1 MYIDVYLE
9 TWNKGK
15 GTHLFYLYT
24 SNSADIDRPEI
35 DAYSIFTELIS
46 NEGGLWKDKDFYE
59 IDGAWGGVK
68 VKKSDILYFIE
79 RVNAQAEVESC
90 LNMDQV
96 KYLDDNKYYA
106 LVGCES

>member
-15 GTHLFYLYT
+15 GTHLFYLYPI
-24 SNSADIDRPEI
+24 NAADTKRPEI
-35 DAYSIFTELIS
+35 DAYGILEDLI
-46 NEGGLWKDKDFYE
+46 NREKGLWKDKALWE

-79 RVNAQAEVESC
+79 RVNAEAGVESC
-90 LNMDQV
+90 RNMDKV
-96 KYLDDNKYYA
+96 MNLYENKFYA

>member
-1 MYIDVYLE
+1 MFIEVYLE

-24 SNSADIDRPEI
+24 SNAADIHSPEI
-35 DAYSIFTELIS
+35 DANRILNELI
-46 NEGGLWKDKDFYE
+46 NREKGLWKDKELWE
-59 IDGAWGGVK
+59 IDGSWGGVK

-79 RVNAQAEVESC
+79 RVNAEAEVESC
-90 LNMDQV
+90 LNMDKV
-96 KYLDDNKYYA
+96 MVLDDKKYYA

>member
-1 MYIDVYLE
+1 MFIDVYIE

-24 SNSADIDRPEI
+24 SNAADIDRPEI
-35 DAYSIFTELIS
+35 DANRILNELI
-46 NEGGLWKDKDFYE
+46 NEEEGLWKDKKLWE
-59 IDGAWGGVK
+59 IDGSWGGVK

-79 RVNAQAEVESC
+79 RVNAEAEVESC
-90 LNMDQV
+90 LNMDKV
-96 KYLDDNKYYA
+96 MVLDDKKYYA

>member
-1 MYIDVYLE
+1 MFIDVYLE

-24 SNSADIDRPEI
+24 SNAADIDRPEI
-35 DAYSIFTELIS
+35 DAYRILNELI
-46 NEGGLWKDKDFYE
+46 NEEKGLWKDKELWE
-59 IDGAWGGVK
+59 IDGALGGVK

-79 RVNAQAEVESC
+79 RVNAEAGVESC
-90 LNMDQV
+90 LNMNQV
-96 KYLDDNKYYA
+96 MYLDDSKYYA

>member
-1 MYIDVYLE
+1 MYIDVHLE
-9 TWNKGK
+9 IWNKGK

-24 SNSADIDRPEI
+24 SNVADIDSPEI
-35 DAYSIFTELIS
+35 YAYGILNDLI
-46 NEGGLWKDKDFYE
+46 NKEKGLWKEKELWE

-79 RVNAQAEVESC
+79 RVNAEAEVESC
-90 LNMDQV
+90 LNMDKV
-96 KYLDDNKYYA
+96 MNLDDNKFYA

>member
-9 TWNKGK
+9 TWSKGK

-24 SNSADIDRPEI
+24 SNAADIHSPEI
-35 DAYSIFTELIS
+35 DANRILNELI
-46 NEGGLWKDKDFYE
+46 NREKGLWKDKELWE
-59 IDGAWGGVK
+59 IDGALGGVK

-79 RVNAQAEVESC
+79 RVNAEAEVESC
-90 LNMDQV
+90 LNMDKV
-96 KYLDDNKYYA
+96 MVLDDKKYYA

>member
-1 MYIDVYLE
+1 MFIDVYIE

-24 SNSADIDRPEI
+24 SNAADTDRPEI
-35 DAYSIFTELIS
+35 YAYGILTALI
-46 NEGGLWKDKDFYE
+46 NNDGGLWKDKEFNS

-79 RVNAQAEVESC
+79 RVNAEAGVESC

-96 KYLDDNKYYA
+96 RYLDDNKYYA
-106 LVGCES
+106 LVCCES

>member
-24 SNSADIDRPEI
+24 SNSADIKSPEI

-90 LNMDQV
+90 LNMDKV
-96 KYLDDNKYYA
+96 MVLDDKKYYA

>member
-1 MYIDVYLE
+1 MFIDVYIE

-24 SNSADIDRPEI
+24 SNSADIDSPEI
-35 DAYSIFTELIS
+35 DAYSIFSELIN
-46 NEGGLWKDKDFYE
+46 NERGLWKDKEFYS

-68 VKKSDILYFIE
+68 VKKSDVLYFIE
-79 RVNAQAEVESC
+79 RVNEEAGVESC
-90 LNMDQV
+90 LNMDKV
-96 KYLDDNKYYA
+96 MVLDDKKYYA

>member
-1 MYIDVYLE
+1 MFIDVYLE

-24 SNSADIDRPEI
+24 SNAADIDSPEI
-35 DAYSIFTELIS
+35 YAYSILTELIK
-46 NEGGLWKDKDFYE
+46 NEEGLWKDKEFYS

-79 RVNAQAEVESC
+79 RVNAEAEVESC
-90 LNMDQV
+90 LNMEQV
-96 KYLDDNKYYA
+96 MSLDDNKYYS

>member
-1 MYIDVYLE
+1 MFIDVYIE

-24 SNSADIDRPEI
+24 SDAADIKSPEI
-35 DAYSIFTELIS
+35 YAYGILTELIN
-46 NEGGLWKDKDFYE
+46 NERGLWKDKE
-59 IDGAWGGVK
+59 LWETDGAWGGVK

-79 RVNAQAEVESC
+79 RVNAEAEVESC
-90 LNMDQV
+90 LNMDKV
-96 KYLDDNKYYA
+96 MVLDDKKYYA

>member
-9 TWNKGK
+9 TWSKGK

-24 SNSADIDRPEI
+24 SNAADIDSPEI
-35 DAYSIFTELIS
+35 DAYRILTELI
-46 NEGGLWKDKDFYE
+46 NEEKGLWKDKE
-59 IDGAWGGVK
+59 LWELDGAWGGVK
-68 VKKSDILYFIE
+68 VNKSDILYFIE
-79 RVNAQAEVESC
+79 RVNEEAEVESC

-96 KYLDDNKYYA
+96 MCLSDNKYYT

>member
-9 TWNKGK
+9 TWSKGK

-24 SNSADIDRPEI
+24 SNAADIDRPEI
-35 DAYSIFTELIS
+35 YANSILNDLIS
-46 NEGGLWKDKDFYE
+46 KEGGLWKDKEFYS

-79 RVNAQAEVESC
+79 RVNAEAEVESC
-90 LNMDQV
+90 LNMDKV
-96 KYLDDNKYYA
+96 MNLDDNKFYA
-106 LVGCES
+106 LAGCES

>member
-1 MYIDVYLE
+1 MYIDIYLE

-15 GTHLFYLYT
+15 GTHLFYLYPI
-24 SNSADIDRPEI
+24 NAADIDSPEI
-35 DAYSIFTELIS
+35 DAYRILNELI
-46 NEGGLWKDKDFYE
+46 NEEKGLWKDKELWE
-59 IDGAWGGVK
+59 IDGVWGGVK

-79 RVNAQAEVESC
+79 RVNAEAGVESC

-96 KYLDDNKYYA
+96 MCLDDNKYYA

>member
-1 MYIDVYLE
+1 MYIDVHLE
-9 TWNKGK
+9 TWNKSK
-15 GTHLFYLYT
+15 GRHLFYLYT
-24 SNSADIDRPEI
+24 SNVADIDSREI
-35 DAYSIFTELIS
+35 YAYGILTELI
-46 NEGGLWKDKDFYE
+46 NEEKGLWKEKELWE

>member
-1 MYIDVYLE
+1 MFIDVSLE

-24 SNSADIDRPEI
+24 SNAADIDRPEI
-35 DAYSIFTELIS
+35 DANCILNELI
-46 NEGGLWKDKDFYE
+46 NEEKGLWKDKELWE

-68 VKKSDILYFIE
+68 VNKSDILYFIE
-79 RVNAQAEVESC
+79 RVNAEAGVASC
-90 LNMDQV
+90 RNMDKV
-96 KYLDDNKYYA
+96 MNLDDNKFYA